1 MWYLRRAK
9 GERIEANTRGSRSL
23 VRGRVSAQDVQEHTC
38 MVERLAAIV
47 PLHDADHLRRGATGI
62 LQPPDAEARLQ
73 AEGDLRVRVGELLLH
88 ELERCE
94 RALELVPLE
103 RVLPGLRQTRLERAH
118 HAPRYAISR
127 AVEARERRAET
138 DGGRHQGVVWSL
150 DVVHEYGPRRGRA
163 QRELV
168 ADFGRGEPFHAL
180 VIMKPLPLRKITETL
195 GKWKHRHAFSR
206 MNPRTLPSHLHR
218 AQIMK
223 TSLERGRL
231 RKRTRRTV
239 RSLRDRGIGN
249 PCLASVKKEPS
260 MCLFSGGVHS
270 SRV

>member
-38 MVERLAAIV
+38 MVKRLAAIV
-47 PLHDADHLRRGATGI
+47 PLHNADHLRRGATGI
-62 LQPPDAEARLQ
+62 LQPPDAKARLQ
-73 AEGDLRVRVGELLLH
+73 AESDLRVRVGKLLLH

-118 HAPRYAISR
+118 HAPRYAVSR
-127 AVEARERRAET
+127 AVEAGERRAET
-138 DGGRHQGVVWSL
+138 DGSRHQGVVWSL

-168 ADFGRGEPFHAL
+168 ADFGRGEPLHAL
-180 VIMKPLPLRKITETL
+180 VIMKPLPLRNHGDVGKTETSTCLLENEPADPAVPLTPGPNNEDITTARKAKKANQADSKKITRQ
-195 GKWKHRHAFSR
+195 GHW
-206 MNPRTLPSHLHR
+206 
-218 AQIMK
+218 
-223 TSLERGRL
+223 
-231 RKRTRRTV
+231 
-239 RSLRDRGIGN
+239 
-249 PCLASVKKEPS
+249 
-260 MCLFSGGVHS
+260 
-270 SRV
+270 

>member
-1 MWYLRRAK
+1 MWYLGRAK
-9 GERIEANTRGSRSL
+9 GERIEVTTRGSRSL

-38 MVERLAAIV
+38 VVKCLAAIV
-47 PLHDADHLRRGATGI
+47 PLHDADHLRRGATGV
-62 LQPPDAEARLQ
+62 LQPTDAEARLQ
-73 AEGDLRVRVGELLLH
+73 AEGDLRVRVGELLLD
-88 ELERCE
+88 ELERRE

-103 RVLPGLRQTRLERAH
+103 RVLPGLRKTRLERAH
-118 HAPRYAISR
+118 HAPRYAVSR
-127 AVEARERRAET
+127 AVEAGERRAET
-138 DGGRHQGVVWSL
+138 DGGRHQGVVRSL

-168 ADFGRGEPFHAL
+168 ADFGRGEPLHAL
-180 VIMKPLPLRKITETL
+180 VIMKPLPSEITVTL
-195 GKWKHRHAFSR
+195 GKRKRRHAFSR

-218 AQIMK
+218 AQIIK
-223 TSLERGRL
+223 TSLQRGRL

-260 MCLFSGGVHS
+260 ICLFSGGVHS
-270 SRV
+270 SWV